1 MKPKLT
7 DLGLL
12 TTSGGD
18 DDTPFREMPWLDAP
32 AAEVQQR
39 IAGVDAHEL
48 EELLAVRARLARAPD
63 AARRLTAAPS
73 KRRRGGWDAAA
84 SARRR
89 HTEPGSFREA
99 AAGRPVAE
107 VGGRRK
113 RVPAAVP
120 ENPHMSK

>member
-1 MKPKLT
+1 MHRGRDLRRPALAAAGRPARWTVAALT
-7 DLGLL
+7 
-12 TTSGGD
+12 
-18 DDTPFREMPWLDAP
+18 PWLDAP

-48 EELLAVRARLARAPD
+48 EDIDVRARLARAPD

-99 AAGRPVAE
+99 AAGRTVAE
-107 VGGRRK
+107 FVG
-113 RVPAAVP
+113 AAALP
-120 ENPHMSK
+120 GD